1 EFKMSLARRDLS
13 KIILATVF
21 AAFSFTT
28 VAAQELNEADI
39 KRLALEAILEKPE
52 ILIEALSILQERENA
67 ALVEAQSTAL
77 TELRD
82 DFEQNA
88 PIFGNLDGSVTLVE
102 FFDYNCGYC
111 RRAAPEVKA
120 VLETSKDVRIVYREF
135 PILGPGSEIAA
146 RASLAARNQGKYQ
159 QFHEAMMALNGQAF
173 EASVMEVAGDVGLDL
188 EVLKTDMQ
196 SDLVNDHIAA
206 SLRLAEALRIT
217 GTPTFVLGDEIIP
230 GVIERGTLLEKIAA
244 LVPE

>member
-1 EFKMSLARRDLS
+1 MSLARRDLS

-120 VLETSKDVRIVYREF
+120 VLETSKDVRIIYREF
-135 PILGPGSEIAA
+135 PILGPGSEVAA

>member
-1 EFKMSLARRDLS
+1 MLLARRGLS
-13 KIILATVF
+13 KIVLATVI

-52 ILIEALSILQERENA
+52 ILIEALSILQERENI
-67 ALVEAQSTAL
+67 ALAEAQTDAL
-77 TELRD
+77 SELRD
-82 DFEQNA
+82 DFEKNA

-120 VLETSKDVRIVYREF
+120 VLEASKDVRIIYREF
-135 PILGPGSEIAA
+135 PILGSGSEVAA

-159 QFHEAMMALNGQAF
+159 QFHEAMMALNGQAV
-173 EASVMEVAGDVGLDL
+173 EASVMKIAGDVGLDL

-196 SDLVNDHIAA
+196 SELVNEHIAA
-206 SLRLAEALRIT
+206 SLRLAEALGIT

-230 GVIERGTLLEKIAA
+230 GVIERGTLLEKIAE
-244 LVPE
+244 LVLE

>member
-1 EFKMSLARRDLS
+1 MLLARRGLS
-13 KIILATVF
+13 KIVLATVL
-21 AAFSFTT
+21 AAFPVTT

-52 ILIEALSILQERENA
+52 ILIEALSILQERENV
-67 ALVEAQSTAL
+67 ALAEAQTDAL
-77 TELRD
+77 SELRD

-120 VLETSKDVRIVYREF
+120 VLEASKDVRIIYREF
-135 PILGPGSEIAA
+135 PILGPGSEVAA

-159 QFHEAMMALNGQAF
+159 QFHEAMMALNGQAV
-173 EASVMEVAGDVGLDL
+173 EASVMKIAGDVGLDL

-196 SDLVNDHIAA
+196 SELVNEHIAA
-206 SLRLAEALRIT
+206 SLRLAEALGIT

-230 GVIERGTLLEKIAA
+230 GVIERGTLLEKIAE
-244 LVPE
+244 LVLE

>member
-1 EFKMSLARRDLS
+1 MSLARRDLS

-173 EASVMEVAGDVGLDL
+173 EASVLEVAGDVGLDL

>member
-1 EFKMSLARRDLS
+1 MLLARRGLS
-13 KIILATVF
+13 KIVLATVL
-21 AAFSFTT
+21 AAFPVTT

-52 ILIEALSILQERENA
+52 ILIEALSILQERENV
-67 ALVEAQSTAL
+67 ALAEAQTDAL
-77 TELRD
+77 SELRD

-120 VLETSKDVRIVYREF
+120 VLEASKDVRIIYREF
-135 PILGPGSEIAA
+135 PILGPGSEVAA
-146 RASLAARNQGKYQ
+146 RASLASRNQGKYQ
-159 QFHEAMMALNGQAF
+159 QFHEAMMALNAQAV
-173 EASVMEVAGDVGLDL
+173 EASVMKIAGDVGLDL

-196 SDLVNDHIAA
+196 SELVNEHIAA
-206 SLRLAEALRIT
+206 SLRFAEALGIT

-230 GVIERGTLLEKIAA
+230 GVIERGTLLEKIAE

>member
-1 EFKMSLARRDLS
+1 MLSARRDLS
-13 KIILATVF
+13 KIVLATVF
-21 AAFSFTT
+21 TAFSFTT

-67 ALVEAQSTAL
+67 ALAEAQSTAL

-120 VLETSKDVRIVYREF
+120 VLETSKDVRIIYREF

>member
-1 EFKMSLARRDLS
+1 MSLARRDLS

-120 VLETSKDVRIVYREF
+120 VLETSRDVRIVYREF

-230 GVIERGTLLEKIAA
+230 GVIERGTFLEKIAA

>member
-1 EFKMSLARRDLS
+1 MSLARRDLS

-39 KRLALEAILEKPE
+39 KRLALEPILEKPE

>member
-1 EFKMSLARRDLS
+1 MLLARRGLS
-13 KIILATVF
+13 KIVLATVI

-135 PILGPGSEIAA
+135 PILGPGSEVAA

>member
-1 EFKMSLARRDLS
+1 MSLARRALS

-135 PILGPGSEIAA
+135 PIIGPGSEIAA

>member
-1 EFKMSLARRDLS
+1 MLSARRDLS
-13 KIILATVF
+13 KIVLATVF
-21 AAFSFTT
+21 TAFSFTT

-67 ALVEAQSTAL
+67 ALAEAQSTAL

>member
-1 EFKMSLARRDLS
+1 MSLARRDLS

-196 SDLVNDHIAA
+196 SDLVNDHSAA

>member
-1 EFKMSLARRDLS
+1 MLLARRGLS
-13 KIILATVF
+13 KIVLATVL
-21 AAFSFTT
+21 AAFSFTS

-52 ILIEALSILQERENA
+52 ILIEALSILQERENV
-67 ALVEAQSTAL
+67 ALAEAQTDAL
-77 TELRD
+77 SELRD

-120 VLETSKDVRIVYREF
+120 VLEANKDVRIIYREF
-135 PILGPGSEIAA
+135 PILGPGSEVAA

-159 QFHEAMMALNGQAF
+159 QFHEAMMALNGQAV
-173 EASVMEVAGDVGLDL
+173 EASVMKIAGDVGLDL
-188 EVLKTDMQ
+188 KVLKTDMQ

-206 SLRLAEALRIT
+206 SLRLAEALGIT
-217 GTPTFVLGDEIIP
+217 GTPTFVLGGEIIP
-230 GVIERGTLLEKIAA
+230 GVIERGTLLEKIGA

>member
-1 EFKMSLARRDLS
+1 MLLARRGLS
-13 KIILATVF
+13 KIVLATVI

-52 ILIEALSILQERENA
+52 ILIEALSILQERENV
-67 ALVEAQSTAL
+67 ALSEAQTDAL
-77 TELRD
+77 SELRD

-88 PIFGNLDGSVTLVE
+88 PVFGNLDGSVTLVE

-120 VLETSKDVRIVYREF
+120 VLEANKDVRIIYREF
-135 PILGPGSEIAA
+135 PILGPGSEVAA

>member
-1 EFKMSLARRDLS
+1 MSLARRDLS

-244 LVPE
+244 LVPV

>member
-1 EFKMSLARRDLS
+1 MLLARRGLS
-13 KIILATVF
+13 KIVLATVL
-21 AAFSFTT
+21 AAFPVTT

-52 ILIEALSILQERENA
+52 ILIEALSILQERENV
-67 ALVEAQSTAL
+67 ALAEAQTDAL
-77 TELRD
+77 SELRD

-120 VLETSKDVRIVYREF
+120 VLEANKDVRIIYREF
-135 PILGPGSEIAA
+135 PILGPGSEVAA

-159 QFHEAMMALNGQAF
+159 QFHEAMMALNGQAV
-173 EASVMEVAGDVGLDL
+173 EASVMKIAGDVGLDL

-196 SDLVNDHIAA
+196 SELVNDHIAA
-206 SLRLAEALRIT
+206 SLRLAEALGIT

-230 GVIERGTLLEKIAA
+230 GVIERGTLLEKIAE
-244 LVPE
+244 LVLE

>member
-1 EFKMSLARRDLS
+1 MSLARRDLS

-82 DFEQNA
+82 DFAQNA

-146 RASLAARNQGKYQ
+146 RAALAARNQGKYQ

>member
-1 EFKMSLARRDLS
+1 MSLARRDLS

-82 DFEQNA
+82 DFAQNA

>member
-1 EFKMSLARRDLS
+1 M
-13 KIILATVF
+13 
-21 AAFSFTT
+21 
-28 VAAQELNEADI
+28 AAQELNEADI

-52 ILIEALSILQERENA
+52 ILIEALSILQERENI
-67 ALVEAQSTAL
+67 ALAEAQTDAL
-77 TELRD
+77 SELRD
-82 DFEQNA
+82 DFEKNA

-120 VLETSKDVRIVYREF
+120 VLEASKDVRIIYREF
-135 PILGPGSEIAA
+135 PILGPGSEVAA

-159 QFHEAMMALNGQAF
+159 QFHEAMMALNGQAV
-173 EASVMEVAGDVGLDL
+173 EASVMKIAGDVGLDL

-196 SDLVNDHIAA
+196 SELVNEHIAA
-206 SLRLAEALRIT
+206 SLRLAEALGIT

-230 GVIERGTLLEKIAA
+230 GVIERGTLLEKIAE
-244 LVPE
+244 LVLE

>member
-1 EFKMSLARRDLS
+1 MLLARRGLS
-13 KIILATVF
+13 KIVLATVI

-52 ILIEALSILQERENA
+52 ILIEALSILQERENV
-67 ALVEAQSTAL
+67 ALAEAQTDAL
-77 TELRD
+77 SELRD

-88 PIFGNLDGSVTLVE
+88 PIFGNLNGSVTLVE

-120 VLETSKDVRIVYREF
+120 VLEASKDVRIIYREF
-135 PILGPGSEIAA
+135 PILGPGSEVAA

-159 QFHEAMMALNGQAF
+159 QFHEAMMALNGQAV
-173 EASVMEVAGDVGLDL
+173 EASVMKIAGDVGLDL

-206 SLRLAEALRIT
+206 SLRLAEALGIT

-230 GVIERGTLLEKIAA
+230 GVIERGTLLEKIAE
-244 LVPE
+244 LVLE

>member
-1 EFKMSLARRDLS
+1 MLLARRGLS
-13 KIILATVF
+13 KIVHATVL
-21 AAFSFTT
+21 AAFPFTT

-52 ILIEALSILQERENA
+52 ILIEALSILQERENV
-67 ALVEAQSTAL
+67 ALAEAQTDAL
-77 TELRD
+77 SELRD

-111 RRAAPEVKA
+111 RRASSEVKA
-120 VLETSKDVRIVYREF
+120 VLEASKDVRIIYREF
-135 PILGPGSEIAA
+135 PILGPGSEVAA

-159 QFHEAMMALNGQAF
+159 QFHEAMMALNGQAV
-173 EASVMEVAGDVGLDL
+173 EASVMKIAGDVGLDL

-206 SLRLAEALRIT
+206 SLRLAEALGIT

-230 GVIERGTLLEKIAA
+230 GVIERGTLLEKIAE

>member
-1 EFKMSLARRDLS
+1 MSLARRDLS

-21 AAFSFTT
+21 TAFSFTT

>member
-1 EFKMSLARRDLS
+1 MLLARRGLS
-13 KIILATVF
+13 KIVLATVI

-52 ILIEALSILQERENA
+52 ILIEALSILQERENV
-67 ALVEAQSTAL
+67 ALSEAQTDAL
-77 TELRD
+77 SELRD

-88 PIFGNLDGSVTLVE
+88 PVFGNLDGSVTLVE

-120 VLETSKDVRIVYREF
+120 VLEANKDVRIIYREF
-135 PILGPGSEIAA
+135 PILGPGSEVAA

-159 QFHEAMMALNGQAF
+159 QFHEAMMALNGQAV
-173 EASVMEVAGDVGLDL
+173 EASVMKIAGDVGLDL

-196 SDLVNDHIAA
+196 SDLVNEHIAA
-206 SLRLAEALRIT
+206 SLRLAEALGIT

-230 GVIERGTLLEKIAA
+230 GVIERGTLLEKIAE
-244 LVPE
+244 LVLE

>member
-1 EFKMSLARRDLS
+1 MLLARRGLS
-13 KIILATVF
+13 KIVLATVL
-21 AAFSFTT
+21 AAFPVTT

-52 ILIEALSILQERENA
+52 ILIEALSILQERENV
-67 ALVEAQSTAL
+67 ALAEAQTDAL
-77 TELRD
+77 SELRD

-120 VLETSKDVRIVYREF
+120 VLEASKDVRIIYREF
-135 PILGPGSEIAA
+135 PILGPGSEVAA

>member
-1 EFKMSLARRDLS
+1 MLLARRGLS
-13 KIILATVF
+13 KIVLATVLAEF
-21 AAFSFTT
+21 PVTT

-52 ILIEALSILQERENA
+52 ILIEALSILQERENV
-67 ALVEAQSTAL
+67 ALAEAQTDAL
-77 TELRD
+77 SELRD

-120 VLETSKDVRIVYREF
+120 VLEASKDVRIIYREF
-135 PILGPGSEIAA
+135 PILGPGSEVAA
-146 RASLAARNQGKYQ
+146 RASLASRNQGKYQ
-159 QFHEAMMALNGQAF
+159 QFHEAMMALNGQAV
-173 EASVMEVAGDVGLDL
+173 EASVMKIAGDVGLDL

-196 SDLVNDHIAA
+196 SDLVNEHIAA
-206 SLRLAEALRIT
+206 SLRLAEALGIT

-230 GVIERGTLLEKIAA
+230 GVIERGTLLEKIAE

>member
-1 EFKMSLARRDLS
+1 MLLARRGLS
-13 KIILATVF
+13 KIVLATVI

-52 ILIEALSILQERENA
+52 ILIEALSILQERENI
-67 ALVEAQSTAL
+67 ALAEAQTDAL
-77 TELRD
+77 SELRD
-82 DFEQNA
+82 GFEKNA

-120 VLETSKDVRIVYREF
+120 VLEASKDVRIIYREF
-135 PILGPGSEIAA
+135 PILGPGSEVAA

-159 QFHEAMMALNGQAF
+159 QFHEAMMALNGQAV
-173 EASVMEVAGDVGLDL
+173 EASVMKIAGDVGLDL

-196 SDLVNDHIAA
+196 SELVNEHIAA
-206 SLRLAEALRIT
+206 SLRLAEALGIT

-230 GVIERGTLLEKIAA
+230 GVIERGTLLEKIAE
-244 LVPE
+244 LVLE

>member
-1 EFKMSLARRDLS
+1 MSLARRDLS

-159 QFHEAMMALNGQAF
+159 QFHEAMMALNGQAI